1 MTKRWIKSTVL
12 EHSQHPR
19 VDFGITTPSWVHAQ
33 SVEFQRTDDGAARL
47 LERMPQ
53 RHQPPAIGA
62 QRIYVDLKTG
72 AISSSDSP
80 KRRRC
85 SAPVSPR
92 TYLARK
98 RDIAHSGPPSA
109 AICPPT
115 DAPAAPVAGREDTGS
130 RRGAAENRLR
140 WHGERH
146 SP

>member
-62 QRIYVDLKTG
+62 QRIYVDLEDRRHIVVGLSKT
-72 AISSSDSP
+72 P
-80 KRRRC
+80 
-85 SAPVSPR
+85 PVQRACIATNILSQE
-92 TYLARK
+92 ARY
-98 RDIAHSGPPSA
+98 RPLRAAQRSNLPAH
-109 AICPPT
+109 
-115 DAPAAPVAGREDTGS
+115 
-130 RRGAAENRLR
+130 
-140 WHGERH
+140 
-146 SP
+146 

>member
-62 QRIYVDLKTG
+62 QCIYVDLEDRRHIVGSLRNLDG
-72 AISSSDSP
+72 AV
-80 KRRRC
+80 RRLLAKDH
-85 SAPVSPR
+85 SAPGNH
-92 TYLARK
+92 
-98 RDIAHSGPPSA
+98 DIAPGRYPN
-109 AICPPT
+109 
-115 DAPAAPVAGREDTGS
+115 API
-130 RRGAAENRLR
+130 
-140 WHGERH
+140 
-146 SP
+146 